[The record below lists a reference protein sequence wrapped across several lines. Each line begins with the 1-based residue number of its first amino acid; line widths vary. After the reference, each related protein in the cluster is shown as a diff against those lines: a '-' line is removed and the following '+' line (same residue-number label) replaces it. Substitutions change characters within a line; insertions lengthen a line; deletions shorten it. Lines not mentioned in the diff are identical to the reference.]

1 MEDDTMTHIK
11 LEDKKVYY
19 VSVYYFDDDDTMV
32 DVLDEIIEL
41 TDEDSDLKTISD
53 IENVYRSRF
62 PYDYIDI
69 KGLTW
74 TCDGIE
80 FIKDLNLK

>member
-1 MEDDTMTHIK
+1 MTHIK

-19 VSVYYFDDDDTMV
+19 VSVYYFDDDDTMI

-74 TCDGIE
+74 ACDGIE
-80 FIKDLNLK
+80 FTKDLNLK

>member
-1 MEDDTMTHIK
+1 MTHIK

-74 TCDGIE
+74 VCDGIE
-80 FIKDLNLK
+80 FTKDLNLK